1 MSEHTGL
8 EFAPQSPRSQN
19 SPSMPPLVLFII
31 SMFAIACHEYCEYA
45 NAFRHLLYF
54 ATFSALK
61 PVSSI
66 NTGTITS
73 GKIPM
78 FG

>member
-31 SMFAIACHEYCEYA
+31 SMKATSSPGSSLVWRVTRDEDPGEIQKKLQDSWSVVACAITDIVCC
-45 NAFRHLLYF
+45 
-54 ATFSALK
+54 
-61 PVSSI
+61 
-66 NTGTITS
+66 
-73 GKIPM
+73 
-78 FG
+78 